1 MKVGDKGDNVK
12 YLQELLTDKGYPI
25 TIDGNFS
32 IVTLEY
38 VKAFQRASGLTV
50 DGIAGPATVLKLKT
64 GISDAAYSRV
74 AKQIGVEPAVIKAVK
89 TVESAGSGFLP
100 SGQIKSLFEGHVF
113 WRELVARKIT
123 PEKIL
128 NKDNQDIL
136 YKTWT
141 TKYYKSGVPEYNRLV
156 RALDINREAAFASAS
171 YGLFQIMGNNYK
183 LCGCTSPE
191 DLYNKMCHSETKQL
205 ELFAEFV
212 KQSGMINSL
221 KKKDWIGFAKR
232 YNGPSY
238 KQNKYD
244 TRLEQAYNNYK
255 LK

>member
-12 YLQELLTDKGYPI
+12 HLQELLVDKGYPI
-25 TIDGNFS
+25 AIDGTFGV
-32 IVTLEY
+32 VTSEY
-38 VKAFQRASGLTV
+38 VKAFQRAVGLTV

-64 GISDAAYSRV
+64 GISDVAYSRI
-74 AKQIGVEPAVIKAVK
+74 AKNLGVEVAAIKAVK

-100 SGQIKSLFEGHVF
+100 SGQVKSLFEGHVF
-113 WRELVARKIT
+113 WRELVARKLV

-128 NKDNQDIL
+128 NKSNQDIL
-136 YKTWT
+136 YRAWT
-141 TKYYKSGVPEYNRLV
+141 TKYYKSGVVEYNRLV
-156 RALDINREAAFASAS
+156 RAMDIHKEAALASAS

-191 DLYNKMCHSETKQL
+191 DLYNKMWHSETKQL
-205 ELFAEFV
+205 ELFGEFI
-212 KQSGMINSL
+212 KNSGMVKYL
-221 KKKDWIGFAKR
+221 KTKDWAGFAKR

-244 TRLEQAYNNYK
+244 IRLLQAYSKYNTK
-255 LK
+255 